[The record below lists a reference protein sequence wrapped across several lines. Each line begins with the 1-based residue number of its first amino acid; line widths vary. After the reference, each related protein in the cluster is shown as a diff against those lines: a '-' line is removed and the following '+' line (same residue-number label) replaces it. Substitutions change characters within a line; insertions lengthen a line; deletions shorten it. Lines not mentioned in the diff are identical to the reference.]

1 MSEQDKTTN
10 EYGLDAGTTAALSR
24 KDLDRILSLP
34 GSQALNR
41 LLDYENAA
49 QIVRDMSR
57 VDLFWLIK
65 KIGEDDSLPILRLAS
80 DDQWQYIM
88 DLEQWKSDRV
98 ELKETAQ
105 WLDRFH
111 KADPERLARW
121 FYSEDGN
128 MLAHFFFNN
137 ILDVRIKEEQDY
149 IPPDGFFTFDNL
161 YYISILDKENEEV
174 IEQMLRQLAS
184 EDYNRFQALLLGLGG
199 VIPAEIEEEMY
210 RMKGVRIAEDG
221 YLPFEEAISIYSYQ
235 RPDFLKQGGSG
246 YRLFFPDEETGA
258 LAPLT
263 PLAYT
268 EGDNVFTRSI
278 AAIADGASLERLRL
292 EFAGLCN
299 QILSADTVVPEGI
312 EDLVKVTRKAAGYL
326 NIGLERLSENDL
338 RTSEE
343 FIKNNPLVAIFRVGF
358 GMTLELKWEAE
369 KQIRAS
375 WFLSKGLDAGFW
387 GEEWGGVLKGMLM
400 KRPLF
405 YMLEYRPFE
414 TLSEVKNAGDIL
426 HRILL
431 LDKLM
436 ERIADS
442 FALKTDIPKDPL
454 FTFHTLL
461 LHSWAIRRLKLGDS
475 FVPFSIEQAREFF
488 ALIRGKEAAPPFT
501 FKAYKEIF
509 LSDCM
514 SLIQDIKPDDRA
526 FLQDTLKNLWEEFT
540 EEYAMVNT
548 EALDP
553 RFTKYIII
561 RTRKTE

>member
-1 MSEQDKTTN
+1 LSEQDKTTN